1 MKKIF
6 VTVIFLLLI
15 LNTPPTWAGEIER
28 IQAKGEITV
37 SLNRGYPPF
46 AMENDGKLFGLDV
59 DLAVTCI
66 VAKTEKEM
74 DPSYWQKEDKPGGQL
89 LSQLLVNPFFQT

>member
-1 MKKIF
+1 MGK
-6 VTVIFLLLI
+6 
-15 LNTPPTWAGEIER
+15 
-28 IQAKGEITV
+28 
-37 SLNRGYPPF
+37 
-46 AMENDGKLFGLDV
+46 DGKIFGLDI